1 MVQCHRQMCAASRQK
16 CHQDL
21 TELDV
26 PFILLRWV
34 KNYLSNCLQH
44 VVLGS
49 EHFHWLHVLSG
60 VPQGSILGLL
70 LFLVYMNDLVNV
82 SLSQG
87 CEIVMFADDILI
99 FKPITGEGDLA
110 SC

>member
-1 MVQCHRQMCAASRQK
+1 MSHS
-16 CHQDL
+16 
-21 TELDV
+21 
-26 PFILLRWV
+26 FSWV
-34 KNYLSNCLQH
+34 KNYLPYRLQN

-60 VPQGSILGLL
+60 VPQGSILGPLL
-70 LFLVYMNDLVNV
+70 LLVYMNDLVNV

-87 CEIVMFADDILI
+87 CEIVMFADDILM
-99 FKPITGEGDLA
+99 FKLITGDGDLA